1 MICFKYST
9 NFSLDDELSVIK
21 LLRSVALSNRKEIKK
36 FFFYFVSE
44 EEILKVNN
52 NHLNH
57 NFVTDVI
64 TFDYSEGKDIKAE
77 AYICP
82 SEVFKNARIYKQ
94 TLENEVVRVV
104 LHALL
109 HVVGYDDKTN
119 ERKQEMRKQED
130 SYLAVLKKKHK

>member
-130 SYLAVLKKKHK
+130 SYLAVFKKKHK